1 MALGRKSSKS
11 RIEDSTESNSE
22 PTTLSLR
29 AVFDQFI
36 PATSRFFQRFRKEG
50 PSYPFQ
56 KEL

>member
-36 PATSRFFQRFRKEG
+36 PATSRFFQPFRKVAQEG
-50 PSYPFQ
+50 P
-56 KEL
+56 ELYY